1 MAYFVSIVIF
11 VLIFSL
17 LILIHEWGH
26 FYAARRAGVRVEEF
40 GLGLPPKAVTLKT
53 DKKGT
58 DYTLNWI
65 PFGGFVRMF
74 GEDSGDAK
82 LYDHPESFMSKT
94 LWQRT
99 IIVLGGV
106 IMNFLLGFVLLTVLF
121 SVGTKPL
128 VVTQEDFQHYVDTGV
143 IIAENQ
149 VMISGFADGSPA
161 ESAGILKNDQV
172 LSVDGTEVNT
182 VQSLIDTLAGSADL
196 NVDLIVLREG
206 EEMSLPVTLN
216 DEKKMGVIIQDAPDI
231 KEVKEIQLPV
241 HQAVVKAGQETAR
254 LSWLT
259 MKLFVNVIVDLFTK
273 AELSE
278 QVSGPVGIAQ
288 LTHQT
293 TQEGDFFDILKLIAL
308 LSISLGAINVLP
320 IPALD
325 GGRFITLAYELITRK
340 KPNPSLEAKIHGV
353 GFIVLILLIFAVTYQ
368 DIVRIFAAN

>member
-1 MAYFVSIVIF
+1 MAYLVSIVIF

-40 GLGLPPKAVTLKT
+40 SLGLPPKAMTIRT

-58 DYTLNWI
+58 EYTLNWI

-74 GEDSGDAK
+74 GEDSGDKK

-128 VVTQEDFQHYVDTGV
+128 VVTQEDFQHYQSTGV
-143 IIAENQ
+143 IVADNQ
-149 VMISGFADGSPA
+149 VMISGFADESPA
-161 ESAGILKNDQV
+161 MDAGLLASDLVTAVNGVAVDTVDSLIAALAASESL
-172 LSVDGTEVNT
+172 T
-182 VQSLIDTLAGSADL
+182 VQLDL
-196 NVDLIVLREG
+196 VRD
-206 EEMSLPVTLN
+206 EEPLTLPVTLN
-216 DEKKMGVIIQDAPDI
+216 AERKMGVMIQDVPDI
-231 KEVKEIQLPV
+231 QEVKKIQLPV
-241 HQAVVKAGQETAR
+241 HEAALMAGKETAR

-293 TQEGDFFDILKLIAL
+293 TQEGDVFDILKLIAL

-325 GGRFITLAYELITRK
+325 GGRFITLGYEFITRK

-368 DIVRIFAAN
+368 DIVRIFAAQ